1 MSDAPRLQ
9 HSPTVLAR
17 SVGERVIL
25 TAGDR
30 EGFEVLDGA
39 GAMIWDLLEEAV
51 TPGEITATLAAWF
64 EGPRDV
70 IAQDVEGLLA
80 DLRQRGLIE
89 EVDASRG

>member
-1 MSDAPRLQ
+1 M
-9 HSPTVLAR
+9 LAR
-17 SVGERVIL
+17 SVGESVIL
-25 TAGDR
+25 AAGDR

-39 GAMIWDLLEEAV
+39 GAIIWDLLEEEV
-51 TPGEITATLAAWF
+51 TSGQITATLAAWF

-70 IAQDVEGLLA
+70 IARDVEGLLA